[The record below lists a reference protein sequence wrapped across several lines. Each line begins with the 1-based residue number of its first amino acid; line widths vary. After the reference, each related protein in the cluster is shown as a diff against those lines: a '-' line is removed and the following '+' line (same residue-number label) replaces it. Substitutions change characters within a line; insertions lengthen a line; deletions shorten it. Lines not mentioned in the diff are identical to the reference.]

1 MNIGLFGGTFDPIH
15 NGHLALARAA
25 QERFQLGRVYFVP
38 ANVPP
43 HKKQPAASYF
53 DRYAMVTLAT
63 MGEKGF
69 IPSLLEAPEASATSL
84 IKAKKLEIAVNYSID
99 TCRRL
104 KSTLK
109 KSDKVF
115 FLIGIDAFKD
125 IAQWREPEA
134 LLRECPFIVASRPG
148 YFLADVANSLPA
160 SLRPKAAV
168 TKLFAKQGTTG
179 DLALNGATV
188 HMLPDVNQNI
198 SATTIREAVAAKKA
212 LGKFLDP
219 AVGDYIKKME
229 LYSRR

>member
-63 MGEKGF
+63 MGDKGF
-69 IPSLLEAPEASATSL
+69 IPSRLEAPEASASVP
-84 IKAKKLEIAVNYSID
+84 IKGKKPEIAVNYSID

-125 IAQWREPEA
+125 ISLWREPEA

-160 SLRPKAAV
+160 SLRPKAVV

-188 HMLPDVNQNI
+188 HMLADLNQNI
-198 SATTIREAVAAKKA
+198 SATAIREAVAAKKA

-219 AVGDYIKKME
+219 AVAAYIKKVE

>member
-43 HKKQPAASYF
+43 HKKQPSASYF

-63 MGEKGF
+63 MSEKAF
-69 IPSLLEAPEASATSL
+69 IPSLLEAEAIAP
-84 IKAKKLEIAVNYSID
+84 IPNKGKKPEIAVNYSID

-148 YFLADVANSLPA
+148 YFLADVANSLPEK
-160 SLRPKAAV
+160 LRPKAAV

-198 SATTIREAVAAKKA
+198 SATAIREAVAAKKG

-219 AVGDYIKKME
+219 AVMDYIKKMD

>member
-1 MNIGLFGGTFDPIH
+1 MNNGLFGGTFDPIH

-38 ANVPP
+38 ASVPP
-43 HKKQPAASYF
+43 HKKQPVASYF
-53 DRYAMVTLAT
+53 DRFAMVTLAT
-63 MGEKGF
+63 MGEKTF
-69 IPSLLEAPEASATSL
+69 IPSLLEAPEANLA
-84 IKAKKLEIAVNYSID
+84 IPNKGKKAEVAVNYSID

-104 KSTLK
+104 KASLK
-109 KSDKVF
+109 KADKVF

-148 YFLADVANSLPA
+148 YFLADVANSLPEK
-160 SLRPKAAV
+160 LRPKAAV

-188 HMLPDVNQNI
+188 HMLPDVNQNV
-198 SATTIREAVAAKKA
+198 SATAVRAAVAAKKA
-212 LGKFLDP
+212 PGKFLDP
-219 AVGDYIKKME
+219 AVAAYIKKME
-229 LYSRR
+229 LYLRS

>member
-43 HKKQPAASYF
+43 HKKQPSASYF

-63 MGEKGF
+63 MSEKAF
-69 IPSLLEAPEASATSL
+69 IPSLLEAEAIAP
-84 IKAKKLEIAVNYSID
+84 IPNKGKKPEIAVNYSID

-148 YFLADVANSLPA
+148 YFLADVANSLPEK
-160 SLRPKAAV
+160 LRPKAAV

-198 SATTIREAVAAKKA
+198 SATTIREAVAAKKG

-219 AVGDYIKKME
+219 TVVDYIKKMD